1 LEEVLSR
8 TIDLQCLEEAATA
21 LRAGKLVAI
30 PTETV
35 YGLAADATQEE
46 AVADIF
52 RLKGRPSFNPLITHF
67 ATTHEAFSHVVASPI
82 ASKLAQAFWPGPLT
96 LVLERSPSSNL
107 APSIGAGLS
116 TLAVR
121 VPAHPVALALLSHTA
136 RPLAA
141 PSANPSEGLS
151 PTCAQHVRDAFQG
164 NPLLHMVI
172 DGGPCTQGLE
182 STVVSVMGERVTVLR
197 LGSLAHEDIEAVLGM
212 PLKTSKH
219 TGITSPGQMLRHYAP
234 KNARIRLNACH
245 VEEGEALLAFGPT
258 TLTAPLMRNLSAR
271 ADLQEAAQNLFAM
284 LHELDLAGARAIA
297 VMPLPHI
304 HVGAALN
311 DRLVRASR
319 PPLHPLS

>member
-1 LEEVLSR
+1 MSR
-8 TIDLQCLEEAATA
+8 TIDLQCLEEASAA

-35 YGLAADATQEE
+35 YGLGADATQEE
-46 AVADIF
+46 AVANIF

-67 ATTHEAFSHVVASPI
+67 ATTQEAFSHVIASPI
-82 ASKLAQAFWPGPLT
+82 AYKLAQAFWPGPLT
-96 LVLERSPSSNL
+96 LVLEKLPSSNL
-107 APSIGAGLS
+107 APSISAGLS

-182 STVVSVMGERVTVLR
+182 STVVSVTGEMVTLLR
-197 LGSLAHEDIEAVLGM
+197 LGSLAREDIEAVLGM

-234 KNARIRLNACH
+234 KNARLRLNAQH

-271 ADLQEAAQNLFAM
+271 ADLQEAAQNLFAL
-284 LHELDLAGARAIA
+284 LHELDQAGARAIA
-297 VMPLPHI
+297 VMPLPDI

-311 DRLVRASR
+311 DRLTRASR
-319 PPLHPLS
+319 PAL